1 MWVSNFEVM
10 GPPTEMESETGVS
23 EGMGGTVGEIGLTL
37 GAGVIICGSENWV
50 GCQVCCQGME
60 EIKE

>member
-37 GAGVIICGSENWV
+37 GAGVIICGSKISNLNFKSGV
-50 GCQVCCQGME
+50 DLP
-60 EIKE
+60 KTF